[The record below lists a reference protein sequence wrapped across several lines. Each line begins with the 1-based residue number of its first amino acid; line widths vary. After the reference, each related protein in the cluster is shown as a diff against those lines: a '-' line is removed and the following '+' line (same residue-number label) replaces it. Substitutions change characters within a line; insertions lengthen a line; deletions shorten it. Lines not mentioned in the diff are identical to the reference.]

1 MPELRRSTR
10 VAAQDHEPPH
20 KRAKAD
26 DSASSAPESKSIEI
40 GDSIPDLVLKNEN
53 DEDVNLK
60 EIAKLTKYLVIF
72 AYPRASTPGCTR
84 QVCGFQKN
92 YEWLSGHNTT
102 VYGLSSDSPKAQLNF
117 VNKQGLKYH
126 LLCDPSKTLIG
137 PLGAK
142 KSPSG
147 IKRSH
152 WIFKDGKL
160 VVKKIQV
167 SPEVSFN
174 SAKLDIENFI
184 KQDEEQDSKSEE
196 VKDESKDE
204 SKDEANDNPNDESKD
219 DVKDSKPAESN
230 AEEPKSQESKPDDSK
245 PETTESKE

>member
-10 VAAQDHEPPH
+10 IGAKDHEPPH
-20 KRAKAD
+20 KKTKTN
-26 DSASSAPESKSIEI
+26 DSASKVAESKSIEI

-53 DEDVNLK
+53 DEDVNLT
-60 EIAKLTKYLVIF
+60 EISKLTKYLVIF
-72 AYPRASTPGCTR
+72 AYPKASTPGCTR

-92 YEWLSGHNTT
+92 FEWLSGHNTT
-102 VYGLSSDSPKAQLNF
+102 VYGLSSDSPKSQLNF
-117 VNKQGLKYH
+117 VTKQGLKYH
-126 LLCDPSKTLIG
+126 LLCDPSKKLIG

-160 VVKKIQV
+160 VVKKIQI
-167 SPEVSFN
+167 SPEVSIN
-174 SAKLDIENFI
+174 SAKLDIEEFI
-184 KQDEEQDSKSEE
+184 KQDDEEDSKPDEGKDDE
-196 VKDESKDE
+196 VKDEVKEDDVKSESNDKSKDE
-204 SKDEANDNPNDESKD
+204 VDESKA
-219 DVKDSKPAESN
+219 VGST
-230 AEEPKSQESKPDDSK
+230 EEDPK